1 MNLKIL
7 FILPEY
13 IPHSGGGIS
22 TYYQHYIKYI
32 SPFCKEIKVIT
43 GSGYSYGGDSFEIEN
58 IKIEYLNKNLFEDAL
73 VKFQKYNLFPEYKK
87 NIAAAWAMW
96 EQCKGGSDYDIVE
109 CVDFGLGYIPWI
121 VNHTKPVI
129 TRLHG
134 SPGQIEINEPNLK
147 GKLIGDINRQ
157 TELNLLPKC
166 NALITHSKSNQT
178 FWKKILATEIEL
190 IYPVYENNSI
200 QTDKIEKADFGMV
213 CGRIQQ
219 WKGPDILCKAL
230 NLLNGPK
237 PLIKWYGRD
246 TRFDQKISKSEDLA
260 QKYPETWGT
269 YIVPQQPVPNA
280 DINIIQ
286 KSAKFAVIPS
296 TWDMFNFTCLEYMAN
311 KTLVICSDG
320 AGVSDLIESGENGF
334 KYASQNFEAL
344 SNLIQ
349 SVNYLSESEY
359 CAIVESALNTLKIKL
374 SSSAIIPQN
383 LTVYNKIKQNFH
395 LPEKNLFLTEIYA
408 PSNIMDNIS
417 SLLDQQPLKKL
428 SKYIFCRML
437 KKIKVN

>member
-1 MNLKIL
+1 MRVL
-7 FILPEY
+7 FIIPEY

-22 TYYQHYIKYI
+22 TYYQQYIKCLA
-32 SPFCKEIKVIT
+32 PFCEEIKVIV
-43 GSGYSYGGDSFEIEN
+43 GSGYSYGGTDFEHKNVIV
-58 IKIEYLNKNLFEDAL
+58 EYLKKSLFENTL
-73 VKFQKYNLFPEYKK
+73 IKFEKYNLFPEYKK
-87 NIAAAWAMW
+87 NVAAAWAMW
-96 EQCKGGSDYDIVE
+96 EQCNGGNDYDIVE

-121 VNHTKPVI
+121 VHHNKPVI

-134 SPGQIEINEPNLK
+134 SPGQIEIHEPSLK

-166 NALITHSKSNQT
+166 NALITHSKSNQM
-178 FWKKILATEIEL
+178 FWKKTLDSEIEL

-200 QTDKIEKADFGMV
+200 HTDKIEKADFGIV

-230 NLLNGPK
+230 NLLTGPK

-246 TRFDQKISKSEDLA
+246 TSFDQKISKSEDLG
-260 QKYPETWGT
+260 QKYPGTWGT
-269 YIVPQQPVPNA
+269 YIVPQPPVPNA
-280 DINIIQ
+280 DIYIIQ

-296 TWDMFNFTCLEYMAN
+296 TWDMFNFTCLEYMSN

-349 SVNYLSESEY
+349 SVNYLSDSEY
-359 CAIVESALNTLKIKL
+359 CAIVDSALNTLKIKL

-383 LTVYNKIKQNFH
+383 LTVYNKIKQNFKAS
-395 LPEKNLFLTEIYA
+395 ERNLFFTEIYA
-408 PSNIMDNIS
+408 PSDIMDNIPN
-417 SLLDQQPLKKL
+417 LLDLQPLKKL
-428 SKYIFCRML
+428 GKYVISRML